1 MSTPRTSP
9 QTLRRHFL
17 AAIGGLVLVAPNRP
31 ARADSSRPYAKQV
44 RTFLEI
50 RQENVVLQ
58 EWDISCGAASLAT
71 ILTYQHGDPIPERE
85 IALAMLKAT
94 DTELVKQRLG
104 FSLLDL
110 KRFLEGRGYAG
121 DGYGDVGL
129 ADLIDLAPAI
139 VPIRL
144 QPTYDHFVVFRGLA
158 DGRAVLADSAFGN
171 RTMPIGRFLD
181 IWQKQIAFIVRRPSD
196 PPRHNLLA
204 LRDADLLIVPREVV
218 RAAIY

>member
-1 MSTPRTSP
+1 MSTPRTRP
-9 QTLRRHFL
+9 LTPRRHFL
-17 AAIGGLVLVAPNRP
+17 AAIGGMALVASTAP
-31 ARADSSRPYAKQV
+31 ARADSTRPYAKQV

-71 ILTYQHGDPIPERE
+71 LLAYQHGDPIPERE
-85 IALAMLKAT
+85 IALAMLKGT

-110 KRFLEGRGYAG
+110 KRFLESRGYAG
-121 DGYGDVGL
+121 DGYGNVGL

-144 QPTYDHFVVFRGLA
+144 QAAYDHFVVFRGLA
-158 DGRAVLADSAFGN
+158 GGR
-171 RTMPIGRFLD
+171 
-181 IWQKQIAFIVRRPSD
+181 
-196 PPRHNLLA
+196 
-204 LRDADLLIVPREVV
+204 
-218 RAAIY
+218 

>member
-1 MSTPRTSP
+1 MSTPRTRP
-9 QTLRRHFL
+9 LTPRRHFL
-17 AAIGGLVLVAPNRP
+17 AAIGGMALVASTAP
-31 ARADSSRPYAKQV
+31 ARADSTRPYAKQV

-71 ILTYQHGDPIPERE
+71 LLAYQHGDPIPERE
-85 IALAMLKAT
+85 IALAMLKGT

-110 KRFLEGRGYAG
+110 KRFLESRGYAG
-121 DGYGDVGL
+121 DGYGNVGL

-144 QPTYDHFVVFRGLA
+144 QAAYDHFVVFRGLA
-158 DGRAVLADSAFGN
+158 GGRAVLADSAFGN

-181 IWQKQIAFIVRRPSD
+181 VWQKQIAFIVRRPD
-196 PPRHNLLA
+196 EPRPENRLA
-204 LRDADLLIVPREVV
+204 LTDADLLIVPREVV